1 MFIEQSVARRRV
13 VRSAFV
19 LGVVLPCALLVA
31 AAWWR
36 HSTGYRVA
44 LAAEVGRHLGVPV
57 AIGAVAHPR
66 PGVLRLSGVSVGGP
80 PGGGRLALEEL
91 EVEMAGNE
99 VRLRVPRL
107 ECSPASARLLAE
119 FADEWL
125 TRPARF
131 PQAWVVDVAEV
142 TWALDDG
149 RRPAGGGG
157 WHAECAA
164 ADAARGLWLRREPRS
179 AEEVRVRVEADA
191 VVAEGRIENPVPV
204 PILAALLGNGAAWAG
219 PLGPQALVRGQATA
233 SRAASAAGWSGSLA
247 GVIERVDLAALS
259 AAGPR
264 GLGGEATVEVER
276 LQFERG
282 RLETAD
288 VALVARAGTISQ
300 ELLDGIVANLGCR
313 PGPAYRAIGGE
324 TLRRFDEIAC
334 RFLVAGPALT
344 IRPAQ
349 GDGLIRAQGL
359 QVLEPPVGPLPVSR
373 VAWLVSPV
381 GNPAVPASAVSAWL
395 ISVLPERAAR
405 AGGF

>member
-19 LGVVLPCALLVA
+19 LGVVLPSALLVA

-44 LAAEVGRHLGVPV
+44 IAEEAGRHLGVPV
-57 AIGAVAHPR
+57 EIGGVAHPR
-66 PGVLRLSGVSVGGP
+66 PGVLRLAGVAVGGP
-80 PGGGRLALEEL
+80 PGAGGLTLEEV
-91 EVEMAGNE
+91 EVELAGNE
-99 VRLRVPRL
+99 VRLRVPGIA
-107 ECSPASARLLAE
+107 CSPASARLLAE
-119 FADEWL
+119 FAGEWL

-131 PQAWVVDVAEV
+131 PRAWVIDVAEV

-149 RRPAGGGG
+149 RRLAGGG
-157 WHAECAA
+157 WHVECAA
-164 ADAARGLWLRREPRS
+164 AGAARGLWLRREPRS

-191 VVAEGRIENPVPV
+191 VVAEGRIEAPVPA
-204 PILAALLGNGAAWAG
+204 PILAALLGTGGAWAG
-219 PLGPQALVRGQATA
+219 TLGPQAMVRGQATA
-233 SRAASAAGWSGSLA
+233 SRADAATGWSGSLA
-247 GVIERVDLAALS
+247 GVIERVDLAVLS

-288 VALVARAGTISQ
+288 FSLVARAGTISQ
-300 ELLDGIVANLGCR
+300 ELLDGLVANLGCR
-313 PGPAYRAIGGE
+313 PGPAYRSIGGE
-324 TLRRFDEIAC
+324 TLRRFDDIAC

-359 QVLEPPVGPLPVSR
+359 PVLEPPVGPQPVSR
-373 VAWLVSPV
+373 VAWLVSPA